1 MVDFNFKY
9 SKQAEKFF
17 KKHEDIRKKFKQAI
31 YSLFIGNR
39 IDIKRMQ
46 GTEDEIYRIR
56 INDYRVI
63 FKIEKGQIIIIETIL
78 AGNRGEIYK
87 QFKKW

>member
-1 MVDFNFKY
+1 MVNVNFKY

-17 KKHEDIRKKFKQAI
+17 KKHEDIKEKFKKNM
-31 YSLFIGNR
+31 YSFFAGNK

-46 GTEDEIYRIR
+46 GTIEPVYRVR
-56 INDYRVI
+56 INDYRI
-63 FKIEKGQIIIIETIL
+63 LFKIEEGKIIIINTIL

-87 QFKKW
+87 QFKR